1 MKTFTKSAL
10 MLCAMGLAVAGCGKS
25 EAQKEVDKQADAIDK
40 SYEAQ
45 ANVVE
50 ALGTNAPDEKA
61 AKAQAD
67 ALRDKGEAIKDD
79 LKDQAKELDDVP
91 KK

>member
-1 MKTFTKSAL
+1 MKPLYKSAL
-10 MLCAMGLAVAGCGKS
+10 AVCALGLMAAGCGDT
-25 EAQKEVDKQADAIDK
+25 EAQKEVDKQAEAIDK

-45 ANVVE
+45 ADVVE

-61 AKAQAD
+61 AKEQAE

-79 LKDQAKELDDVP
+79 LKDQADELDEVP

>member
-1 MKTFTKSAL
+1 MRTLYKTAL
-10 MLCAMGLAVAGCGKS
+10 ATVALSLALAGCGKT

-45 ANVVE
+45 ADVVE
-50 ALGTNAPDEKA
+50 ALGTNAPDEEA
-61 AKAQAD
+61 AKQKAD

-79 LKDQAKELDDVP
+79 LKDQAKHLDDAP

>member
-1 MKTFTKSAL
+1 MKLLHKSAFAVCALGL
-10 MLCAMGLAVAGCGKS
+10 MLGGCGKS
-25 EAQKEVDKQADAIDK
+25 EAQKEVDKQAEAIDK

-45 ANVVE
+45 ADVVE

-61 AKAQAD
+61 AKQQAED
-67 ALRDKGEAIKDD
+67 LRDKGEAIKDD
-79 LKDQAKELDDVP
+79 LKDQAEHLDDDA